1 MDKKVMDLRQM
12 NWVAVFEAQ
21 AKSGLSKCE
30 FCRQNDIPE
39 GAFFRWQNKLRKQL
53 IREQESLQ
61 NTKPVPAAIQQSNES
76 TPAFFEISPAKITS
90 PDTEF
95 SIDSL
100 DYDYPPEI
108 NIPPTVSI
116 GYEKF
121 SIKLSGAVSPA
132 VLSTVLKAVK
142 NA

>member
-53 IREQESLQ
+53 IREQEALQ
-61 NTKPVPAAIQQSNES
+61 NTKTVPEVIKQPEEPSPS
-76 TPAFFEISPAKITS
+76 FFEISSAQVTS
-90 PDTEF
+90 PETGLDLG
-95 SIDSL
+95 SL
-100 DYDYPPEI
+100 EYDYPPEI

-116 GYEKF
+116 SYDRF
-121 SIKLSGAVSPA
+121 SVKLSGAVSPA
-132 VLSTVLKAVK
+132 ALSAVLKAVK